1 MQPPGKEQLMEY
13 EFSRTERLL
22 GKEAIERLRTSSV
35 AVFGIGGVGSH
46 AAEGLARSG
55 IGTIGLFDHDTVC
68 LSNINRQLIAT
79 HRTLGRKKVDVMKE
93 RIADINPSCTVLA
106 FDCFYTAGNADDFDL
121 SRYDYIVDA
130 IDTISSKLV
139 LIERAKKAGV
149 PIISCMSAG
158 NKLNPAA
165 FDVADIRDTSVC
177 PIARVL
183 RKELKAR
190 GIRSLKV
197 VYSREVSL
205 KPSGGEPADGRDAGA
220 SPPFIGGKDSSRRQ
234 IPGSVSFVPPVAGF
248 ILASEVVKD
257 LIKAIPAADTP
268 SEIG

>member
-1 MQPPGKEQLMEY
+1 MEY

-22 GKEAIERLRTSSV
+22 GKEAIEKLRRCAV
-35 AVFGIGGVGSH
+35 AVFGLGGVGSY

-55 IGTIGLFDHDTVC
+55 VGTIGLFDYDTVC

-79 HRTLGRKKVDVMKE
+79 HKTLGRKKVDVMSE
-93 RIADINPSCTVLA
+93 RISDINPDCAVLA
-106 FDCFYTAGNADDFDL
+106 FDCFYTAENADDVDL

-130 IDTISSKLV
+130 IDTISSKLT

-149 PIISCMSAG
+149 PIVSSMSAG
-158 NKLNPAA
+158 NKLNPTA
-165 FDVADIRDTSVC
+165 FEVADIRDTSVC

-197 VYSREVSL
+197 VYSREASF
-205 KPSGGEPADGRDAGA
+205 KPLEEEPAGGA
-220 SPPFIGGKDSSRRQ
+220 TVSPPLAGGKGSSRRQ
-234 IPGSVSFVPPVAGF
+234 LPGSVPFVPPVAGF

-257 LIKAIPAADTP
+257 LIRAEIKAFPAGGTL